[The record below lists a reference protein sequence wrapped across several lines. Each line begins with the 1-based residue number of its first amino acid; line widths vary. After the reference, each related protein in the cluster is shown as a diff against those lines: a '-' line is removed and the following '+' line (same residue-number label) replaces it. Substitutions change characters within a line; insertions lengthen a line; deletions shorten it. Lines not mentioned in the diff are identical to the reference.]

1 MKKILLCILICLI
14 LLVVFHEKIIMAAL
28 WLKYDKANDFEPESS
43 NELPAASQTAPESEE
58 SSISEA
64 SVDDTASSDENLK
77 VKTFA
82 GDLDR
87 DGIQDELTETSKYI
101 FTKDEYGEDLHKDF
115 ETVEIRLLA
124 GDGSLKKEYKF
135 TDNYDFAYEELDGG
149 ICYNVENNRVVRSFV
164 AGQHSYKTYED
175 SYYEYD
181 YESDNWILAEINI
194 LINPM
199 REDETREEH
208 EIIKN
213 QKIYLFDKEKGEFSG
228 HYYPGE

>member
-1 MKKILLCILICLI
+1 MDKTRFDMRKSTFTFLFCLFFIIACREKNNSENILEACKE
-14 LLVVFHEKIIMAAL
+14 V
-28 WLKYDKANDFEPESS
+28 
-43 NELPAASQTAPESEE
+43 PAASQTAPESDE
-58 SSISEA
+58 SSSSEA

-87 DGIQDELTETSKYI
+87 DGIQDELTETSRYI

-124 GDGSLKKEYKF
+124 GDGSVKKEYKF

-181 YESDNWILAEINI
+181 SESDNWILAEINI